1 MSGWERTR
9 APPAD
14 RKTRTITVPT
24 YPPCTRVPI
33 NSTRNSR
40 IEKIRVPSPRSRK
53 CVLELALRDAF
64 HDCTMNRGA
73 DDTREWQLVGT
84 MSPRLINI
92 QPATPRPVTTTR
104 YAFTFRD
111 DREPPLPCEERK
123 GKEITTRLA
132 SNIEETVDAIL
143 PIRVVIRK
151 HVFSFPRIK
160 ITVHRTV
167 TQQRTSAHE
176 KGSIHRNLL
185 VLFFFFSLSFFPLYE
200 HNSTKR
206 FAMIQWLN
214 TRHETKARFLCPREQ
229 LSFSSLV
236 IRPRVA
242 HLSNIGK

>member
-40 IEKIRVPSPRSRK
+40 IEKIRIPSSRSRK

-111 DREPPLPCEERK
+111 DREPPLPCAERK
-123 GKEITTRLA
+123 GKEGGGGDNDSTRFEYRA
-132 SNIEETVDAIL
+132 AKKRSTQ
-143 PIRVVIRK
+143 
-151 HVFSFPRIK
+151 SFP
-160 ITVHRTV
+160 
-167 TQQRTSAHE
+167 SA
-176 KGSIHRNLL
+176 LL
-185 VLFFFFSLSFFPLYE
+185 YV
-200 HNSTKR
+200 
-206 FAMIQWLN
+206 N
-214 TRHETKARFLCPREQ
+214 TCFHFRE
-229 LSFSSLV
+229 
-236 IRPRVA
+236 
-242 HLSNIGK
+242 